1 MAKWLLLFLAI
12 GFNSKRSR
20 ALPKF
25 SPTTIRSMKS
35 GSRDGRKP
43 PIWDN
48 LIAYLKIGGG
58 HYPPLCISL
67 RRFRGGTRLFSRN
80 PHENQPTTRHDRKP
94 APYGWHRHD
103 PPRINDQLLT
113 RHVHFT
119 LS

>member
-67 RRFRGGTRLFSRN
+67 RRFRGGTRLFSE
-80 PHENQPTTRHDRKP
+80 PPRKP
-94 APYGWHRHD
+94 AHH
-103 PPRINDQLLT
+103 PPRSQARSIRLAPS
-113 RHVHFT
+113 R
-119 LS
+119 SASY